1 MPRQDAAA
9 SEATPSPG
17 DPTAEP
23 PRTPAAPAPEPEP
36 APPRA
41 PAPTAPPAPT
51 TSPTP
56 PTPPPPPVPPTPLA
70 VCVGESMAVLLPDRA
85 GPLES
90 VENFRLAVGGAE
102 SNVAGA
108 LAALG
113 VPSAWISRVGND
125 GFGRRLLGELTA
137 RGVDV
142 SAVALDPHRPTGV
155 YLKEV
160 GGTTGDR
167 HDLGPGRS
175 RLHYHRRGSA
185 AAALSPALLDD
196 PAAARLLAGARL
208 LHLSGITAALS
219 DDCLALL
226 RTLLAERRSDRLV
239 SFDLNWRP
247 ALWRD
252 RDLSVLPPLLD
263 AADLLLLGADEA
275 EAAFG
280 TGDPHALRRLFPSPA
295 TVVVKDEARLVTAIG
310 RDGTT
315 VAEPALTV
323 EVVEATGA
331 GDAFAAGYLAGTV
344 RGLDQRRRLR
354 LGHLSAACALTTHG
368 DQAELPP
375 APVVG
380 ALLDA
385 SPEAWAA
392 TRVSADGIVSPV
404 LPGALTSTYAAPD
417 DPPPLPPTASRT
429 TASRTTASASPTDRS
444 APVVPG
450 GGAPDPR
457 PAATPA
463 LGAP

>member
-1 MPRQDAAA
+1 MPPQDH
-9 SEATPSPG
+9 PG
-17 DPTAEP
+17 PDRPGP
-23 PRTPAAPAPEPEP
+23 
-36 APPRA
+36 
-41 PAPTAPPAPT
+41 
-51 TSPTP
+51 P
-56 PTPPPPPVPPTPLA
+56 PTA
-70 VCVGESMAVLLPDRA
+70 VCVGESMAVLLPDRP

-90 VENFRLAVGGAE
+90 VDTFRLSVGGAE

-113 VPSAWISRVGND
+113 VPTAWISRVGDD
-125 GFGRRLLGELTA
+125 GFGRRLLAEVAA

-142 SAVALDPHRPTGV
+142 SGVTVDPHRPTGL

-160 GGTTGDR
+160 GGTTGHR

-185 AAALSPALLDD
+185 AAALSPALLTD
-196 PAAARLLAGARL
+196 PAAAGLLAGARL

-226 RTLLAERRSDRLV
+226 RALLADRRPGRLV

-252 RDLSVLPPLLD
+252 RDPAVLPPLLD

-275 EAAFG
+275 RAAFG
-280 TGDPHALRRLFPSPA
+280 TDEPAALRRRFPAPA
-295 TVVVKDEARLVTAIG
+295 TVVVKDAARLVTALE
-310 RDGTT
+310 RDGTA

-331 GDAFAAGYLAGTV
+331 GDAFAAGYLAGTLHA
-344 RGLDQRRRLR
+344 LDQRRRLR
-354 LGHLSAACALTTHG
+354 LGHLSAACALTAHG

-375 APVVG
+375 APVLT

-385 SPEAWAA
+385 SPADWAA
-392 TRVSADGIVSPV
+392 TRVSAEGIYSPA
-404 LPGALTSTYAAPD
+404 LPAARPWRRTAADAPALTATQEAAQ
-417 DPPPLPPTASRT
+417 AV
-429 TASRTTASASPTDRS
+429 A
-444 APVVPG
+444 G
-450 GGAPDPR
+450 
-457 PAATPA
+457 AATQA
-463 LGAP
+463 AAGARADRARAQ